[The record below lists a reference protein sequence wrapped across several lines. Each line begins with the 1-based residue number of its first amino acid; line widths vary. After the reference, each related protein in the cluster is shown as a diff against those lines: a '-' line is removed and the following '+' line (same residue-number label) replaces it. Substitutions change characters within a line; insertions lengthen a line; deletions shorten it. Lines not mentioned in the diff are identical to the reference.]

1 MGPAPASG
9 AVRVRRPVALA
20 RQPTGIAGLDA
31 ILRGGL
37 PVGSA
42 YLVAGTPGTGKT
54 TLGNQLA
61 YNHAAQGKIAV
72 IATLVAET
80 HDRML
85 AHLAGFTFLD
95 ADSIGTSVHYLSLV
109 SALEE
114 GGLDGVLTVIRDI
127 VRRLGATLLVV
138 DGTGLLEDLAPSTL
152 DFRRFTAQLQVQSA
166 LLGCT
171 TLLLTNRRPE
181 QTDEIATHV
190 DGVIHLVQESV
201 GARDAL
207 SILLTQRTADLPSH
221 AGQIAFPGG
230 KVDPEDD
237 GPLGAALR
245 EASEEIGLD
254 PALVEPLGFLDPYR
268 TVTGFAVTP
277 VLALVSP
284 EFHLTLNTRE
294 VADAFE
300 VPFAFLMDANNHEMH
315 TRVYRGHER
324 KYYAMPYGERYIWGA
339 TAGILVNMHR
349 RLFQP

>member
-1 MGPAPASG
+1 MGLKPVEAHHLTVEDLRRAAAKGLHAS
-9 AVRVRRPVALA
+9 PPPIDTFHEAL
-20 RQPTGIAGLDA
+20 RTGGN
-31 ILRGGL
+31 LRGPSDFDL
-37 PVGSA
+37 DPA
-42 YLVAGTPGTGKT
+42 ALEQFPQPKPGTP
-54 TLGNQLA
+54 
-61 YNHAAQGKIAV
+61 AAV
-72 IATLVAET
+72 LVP
-80 HDRML
+80 
-85 AHLAGFTFLD
+85 
-95 ADSIGTSVHYLSLV
+95 
-109 SALEE
+109 
-114 GGLDGVLTVIRDI
+114 
-127 VRRLGATLLVV
+127 VV
-138 DGTGLLEDLAPSTL
+138 
-152 DFRRFTAQLQVQSA
+152 
-166 LLGCT
+166 
-171 TLLLTNRRPE
+171 
-181 QTDEIATHV
+181 
-190 DGVIHLVQESV
+190 
-201 GARDAL
+201 ARDAL